1 MMVIKS
7 ILFCC
12 ALMLNGIAIAQ
23 SETQSPDKEWKYFKV
38 QPEPKK
44 PQASPDRP
52 ATPSNPYQF
61 QSYQSIRSEVNGQ
74 AKNCVINN
82 NGYVVRCN

>member
-1 MMVIKS
+1 MAIKT

-12 ALMLNGIAIAQ
+12 ALMLNGIAFAQ
-23 SETQSPDKEWKYFKV
+23 SQDKEWKDFKV

-44 PQASPDRP
+44 PQTSPDRT

-74 AKNCVINN
+74 VKNCVINN

>member
-1 MMVIKS
+1 MVIKS

-12 ALMLNGIAIAQ
+12 ALMLNGIALAQ
-23 SETQSPDKEWKYFKV
+23 SQDKEWKDFKV

-44 PQASPDRP
+44 PQTSPDRT

-74 AKNCVINN
+74 VKNCVINN

>member
-1 MMVIKS
+1 MVIKS

-12 ALMLNGIAIAQ
+12 ALILNGIALAQ
-23 SETQSPDKEWKYFKV
+23 SQDKEWKDFKV
-38 QPEPKK
+38 QLEPKK
-44 PQASPDRP
+44 PQTSPDCT
-52 ATPSNPYQF
+52 AIPSNPYQF

-74 AKNCVINN
+74 VKNCVINN

>member
-1 MMVIKS
+1 MVLKS
-7 ILFCC
+7 FFLCFV
-12 ALMLNGIAIAQ
+12 LMLNGIALAQ
-23 SETQSPDKEWKYFKV
+23 SQDREWKDFKV

-44 PQASPDRP
+44 PQTSHDRT
-52 ATPSNPYQF
+52 AIPSNPYQF

-74 AKNCVINN
+74 VKNCVINN

>member
-1 MMVIKS
+1 
-7 ILFCC
+7 
-12 ALMLNGIAIAQ
+12 MLNGIALAQ
-23 SETQSPDKEWKYFKV
+23 SQDREWKDFKV
-38 QPEPKK
+38 QSEPKK
-44 PQASPDRP
+44 PQASAIRS

-74 AKNCVINN
+74 VKNCVINN

>member
-7 ILFCC
+7 ILFCF
-12 ALMLNGIAIAQ
+12 ALILNGIALAQ
-23 SETQSPDKEWKYFKV
+23 SQDREWKEFKV

-44 PQASPDRP
+44 PQTSSDRS

-74 AKNCVINN
+74 VKNCVINN

>member
-12 ALMLNGIAIAQ
+12 ALMLNGIALAQ
-23 SETQSPDKEWKYFKV
+23 SQDKEWKDFKV

-44 PQASPDRP
+44 PQASPDRT
-52 ATPSNPYQF
+52 ATPSNSYQF

-74 AKNCVINN
+74 VKNCVINN

>member
-1 MMVIKS
+1 MVIKF

-12 ALMLNGIAIAQ
+12 ALMLNGVTLAQSQDKDWKDFKAQ
-23 SETQSPDKEWKYFKV
+23 SE
-38 QPEPKK
+38 PKK
-44 PQASPDRP
+44 SQTSPDRT
-52 ATPSNPYQF
+52 ATSINPYQF

-74 AKNCVINN
+74 MKNCVINN

>member
-1 MMVIKS
+1 MMVLKS
-7 ILFCC
+7 FLFCC
-12 ALMLNGIAIAQ
+12 ALMLNGIALAQ
-23 SETQSPDKEWKYFKV
+23 SQDKEWKDFKV

-44 PQASPDRP
+44 PQTSPDRT
-52 ATPSNPYQF
+52 AIPSNPYQF

-74 AKNCVINN
+74 VKNCVINN

>member
-7 ILFCC
+7 MLFCC
-12 ALMLNGIAIAQ
+12 GLMLNGIGLAQ
-23 SETQSPDKEWKYFKV
+23 SQDKEWKDFKA

-44 PQASPDRP
+44 TQTSADST
-52 ATPSNPYQF
+52 ATPGNPYQF

-74 AKNCVINN
+74 MKNCGINN

>member
-1 MMVIKS
+1 MAIKS

-12 ALMLNGIAIAQ
+12 ALMLNGIALAQ
-23 SETQSPDKEWKYFKV
+23 SQDKEWKDFKV
-38 QPEPKK
+38 QSEPKQ
-44 PQASPDRP
+44 PQTSLDRT
-52 ATPSNPYQF
+52 ATPNNPYQF

-74 AKNCVINN
+74 VKNCVINN

>member
-7 ILFCC
+7 IFFCC
-12 ALMLNGIAIAQ
+12 ALMLNGITLAQ
-23 SETQSPDKEWKYFKV
+23 SQDKEWIDFKV

-44 PQASPDRP
+44 PQTSPERT
-52 ATPSNPYQF
+52 ATTSNPYQF

-74 AKNCVINN
+74 VKNCVINN

>member
-7 ILFCC
+7 ILLCL
-12 ALMLNGIAIAQ
+12 ALMLNGIALAQ
-23 SETQSPDKEWKYFKV
+23 SQDKEWKDFKV

-44 PQASPDRP
+44 PQASPDRT
-52 ATPSNPYQF
+52 AIPSNPYQF

-74 AKNCVINN
+74 VKNCVINN

>member
-7 ILFCC
+7 ILFCL
-12 ALMLNGIAIAQ
+12 ALMLNGIVLAQ
-23 SETQSPDKEWKYFKV
+23 SQDQEWKDFKV

-44 PQASPDRP
+44 PQTSPDRT

-61 QSYQSIRSEVNGQ
+61 QSYQSIRREVNGQ
-74 AKNCVINN
+74 VKNCVINN

>member
-1 MMVIKS
+1 MPIKT

-12 ALMLNGIAIAQ
+12 ALMLNGIALAQ
-23 SETQSPDKEWKYFKV
+23 PQDREWKDFKV
-38 QPEPKK
+38 QSEPKK
-44 PQASPDRP
+44 PQVSPDRS
-52 ATPSNPYQF
+52 ATPINPYQF

-74 AKNCVINN
+74 VKNCVINN

>member
-1 MMVIKS
+1 
-7 ILFCC
+7 
-12 ALMLNGIAIAQ
+12 MLSGIALAQ
-23 SETQSPDKEWKYFKV
+23 SQDKEWKDFKV
-38 QPEPKK
+38 QPEPKR
-44 PQASPDRP
+44 PQESANRT

-74 AKNCVINN
+74 VKNCVINN

>member
-1 MMVIKS
+1 MMAIKS

-12 ALMLNGIAIAQ
+12 ALMLDGIALGQ
-23 SETQSPDKEWKYFKV
+23 SQDKEWKDFKI

-44 PQASPDRP
+44 PPTSLDRT
-52 ATPSNPYQF
+52 ATSSNPYQF
-61 QSYQSIRSEVNGQ
+61 ESYHNIRREVNGQ
-74 AKNCVINN
+74 VKNCVINN

>member
-12 ALMLNGIAIAQ
+12 ALMLNGIALAQ
-23 SETQSPDKEWKYFKV
+23 SQDKEWKDFKV
-38 QPEPKK
+38 QSEAKK
-44 PQASPDRP
+44 SQTSPDRTAIP
-52 ATPSNPYQF
+52 TNPYQF

-74 AKNCVINN
+74 VKNCVINN

>member
-1 MMVIKS
+1 MVIKF

-12 ALMLNGIAIAQ
+12 ALMLNGVTLAQ
-23 SETQSPDKEWKYFKV
+23 SQDKDWKDFKV

-44 PQASPDRP
+44 PQTSPER
-52 ATPSNPYQF
+52 AAITSNPYQF

-74 AKNCVINN
+74 VKNCVINN

>member
-1 MMVIKS
+1 MVIKS
-7 ILFCC
+7 ILFCF
-12 ALMLNGIAIAQ
+12 ALILNGIALAQ
-23 SETQSPDKEWKYFKV
+23 SQDREWKEFKV

-44 PQASPDRP
+44 PQTSSDRS

-74 AKNCVINN
+74 VKNCVINN

>member
-12 ALMLNGIAIAQ
+12 ALMLNGLALAQ
-23 SETQSPDKEWKYFKV
+23 SQDREWKDFKV
-38 QPEPKK
+38 QSEPKK
-44 PQASPDRP
+44 SQTSPDRT
-52 ATPSNPYQF
+52 ATPINPYQF

-74 AKNCVINN
+74 VKNCVINN

>member
-7 ILFCC
+7 ILFCL
-12 ALMLNGIAIAQ
+12 ALMLNGFALAQ
-23 SETQSPDKEWKYFKV
+23 SQDKEWKEFKV

-44 PQASPDRP
+44 SQTSPDRTV
-52 ATPSNPYQF
+52 TPSNPYQF

-74 AKNCVINN
+74 VKNCVINN

>member
-1 MMVIKS
+1 LIKIIFLVLS
-7 ILFCC
+7 ITF
-12 ALMLNGIAIAQ
+12 NSYISAQ
-23 SETQSPDKEWKYFKV
+23 SESQLQDKEWKDFKV
-38 QPEPKK
+38 QPESKK
-44 PQASPDRP
+44 PQTSPDRT

-74 AKNCVINN
+74 VKNCVINN

>member
-1 MMVIKS
+1 MVIKS
-7 ILFCC
+7 MLFCC
-12 ALMLNGIAIAQ
+12 ALMLNGIALAQ
-23 SETQSPDKEWKYFKV
+23 SQDREWKDFKV

-44 PQASPDRP
+44 PQTSHDRT
-52 ATPSNPYQF
+52 AIPSNPYKF

-74 AKNCVINN
+74 IKNCVINN

>member
-1 MMVIKS
+1 MVIKS

-12 ALMLNGIAIAQ
+12 ALMLNGIALAQ
-23 SETQSPDKEWKYFKV
+23 SQDKEWKDFKV

-44 PQASPDRP
+44 PQTSPDRTV
-52 ATPSNPYQF
+52 TPSNPYQF
-61 QSYQSIRSEVNGQ
+61 QSYQSIRREVNGQ
-74 AKNCVINN
+74 VKNCVINN

>member
-1 MMVIKS
+1 M
-7 ILFCC
+7 LFCC
-12 ALMLNGIAIAQ
+12 ALMLNGFALAQ
-23 SETQSPDKEWKYFKV
+23 SQDKEWKEFKV

-44 PQASPDRP
+44 PQTSPDRT
-52 ATPSNPYQF
+52 AIPSNPYQF

-74 AKNCVINN
+74 VKNCVINN

>member
-1 MMVIKS
+1 MVLKS
-7 ILFCC
+7 FLFCC
-12 ALMLNGIAIAQ
+12 ALMLNGIALAQ
-23 SETQSPDKEWKYFKV
+23 SQDKEWKDFKV

-44 PQASPDRP
+44 PQTSLDRT
-52 ATPSNPYQF
+52 ATTSNPYQF

-74 AKNCVINN
+74 VKNCVINN

>member
-1 MMVIKS
+1 MMAIKT

-12 ALMLNGIAIAQ
+12 ALMLNGITFAQ
-23 SETQSPDKEWKYFKV
+23 SQDKEWKDFKV
-38 QPEPKK
+38 QPEPKNPK
-44 PQASPDRP
+44 TIPDRT
-52 ATPSNPYQF
+52 ATPSNPYRF

-74 AKNCVINN
+74 VKNCVINN

>member
-1 MMVIKS
+1 MMVLKS
-7 ILFCC
+7 MFFCC
-12 ALMLNGIAIAQ
+12 ALMLNSIALAQ
-23 SETQSPDKEWKYFKV
+23 SQDKEWKDFKV

-44 PQASPDRP
+44 PQTSPDRS

-74 AKNCVINN
+74 VKNCVINN

>member
-1 MMVIKS
+1 MVIKS

-12 ALMLNGIAIAQ
+12 VLILNGIALAQ
-23 SETQSPDKEWKYFKV
+23 SQDKDWKDFRVQS
-38 QPEPKK
+38 EPKK
-44 PQASPDRP
+44 PQTSPDRT
-52 ATPSNPYQF
+52 AIPSNPYQF

-74 AKNCVINN
+74 VKNCVINN

>member
-1 MMVIKS
+1 MMAIKT

-12 ALMLNGIAIAQ
+12 TLMLNGFALAQ
-23 SETQSPDKEWKYFKV
+23 SQDKEWKDFKV

-44 PQASPDRP
+44 PQTSSDRS

-74 AKNCVINN
+74 VKNCVINN
-82 NGYVVRCN
+82 HGYVVRCN